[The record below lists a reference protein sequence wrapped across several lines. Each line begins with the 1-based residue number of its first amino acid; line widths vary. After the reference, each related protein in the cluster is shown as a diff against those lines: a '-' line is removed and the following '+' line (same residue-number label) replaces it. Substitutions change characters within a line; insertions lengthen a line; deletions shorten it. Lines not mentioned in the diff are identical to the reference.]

1 MTEDEKKEFEE
12 FLEWKAEKKRK
23 EEEISVKQE
32 EAEKQ
37 VKVNAQIPQVEEEK
51 NMGFDNK
58 RVPYSSNN
66 EKNESNNMD
75 GKSSTFPLPFVLFIF
90 LLLFIM
96 CIALLPNLT
105 DGNQTT
111 SYQTE
116 STSNSEADKERLDSL
131 AAIDAAEAK
140 RQDSLRRAKRIE
152 LLKNTI
158 KIKKAYL
165 SSPNSAG
172 GVDAHLVWKN
182 VSNKTIKYL
191 NWSGYPINAVGDP
204 VSCEVRGTIEGGGM
218 VTGPIK
224 PGTTYGYG
232 TYWDCLWY
240 NYSAKK
246 LVLTEIN
253 IEYMDGSSIH
263 INKNELKYVR

>member
-1 MTEDEKKEFEE
+1 MTEEEKKEFEE

-66 EKNESNNMD
+66 EKNESNNTD

-96 CIALLPNLT
+96 CIALLPNST

-111 SYQTE
+111 SYKTE
-116 STSNSEADKERLDSL
+116 STSNNEANKERLDSL
-131 AAIDAAEAK
+131 K
-140 RQDSLRRAKRIE
+140 RAKRID

-158 KIKKAYL
+158 KIKKVYL

-172 GVDAHLVWKN
+172 GVDAHLIWKN

-191 NWSGYPINAVGDP
+191 IWSGYPINAVGDP
-204 VSCEVRGTIEGGGM
+204 VSCEVRGTLESGGKF
-218 VTGPIK
+218 TGPIK
-224 PGTTYGYG
+224 PGTTYGYDI
-232 TYWDCLWY
+232 YWDCLWY

-246 LVLTEIN
+246 LVLTGIY
-253 IEYMDGSSIH
+253 IEYMDGSSIN
-263 INKNELKYVR
+263 INKDELKYVR